1 MVICLMTG
9 FTVAESIARVMKAQG
24 EVNIKRL
31 GGPEFAEAAA
41 PGVAINNGD
50 ALKVGELG
58 FAVVVFIDD
67 RSVIKVK
74 ENSEFEFV
82 DSESSRTLKIENG
95 TLINQIA
102 TEGRSKTFRI
112 ETPTSVASVKGT
124 EFTAIVNSI
133 FGVDQFL
140 GSSGLVEVLNLI
152 SQQIVSIGAGQKA
165 ISNIAGA
172 LIQAPALPNEYP
184 SDPDAEP
191 EPQPEPE
198 PDSDEEI
205 DDEDAEVE
213 DTGAEEVT
221 PDETQPVP
229 EEVAPPE
236 DTGEAAEDSP
246 YNFGLGIGS
255 VTIDGVIYNQFA
267 LRPELKF
274 GKLGVGLDI
283 VLYIDNE
290 GNVRKDDWDVKNDPS
305 VIMDKIMY
313 LSWAQKG
320 DPFWVRFGTLPTV
333 TLGYGGLLNG
343 YSNMMEYPSVRQLG
357 VNMGMQFKEKIN
369 TEIFLSNV
377 KDLMRG
383 GTLLGARASYKFSK
397 ALPLTVGA
405 NLVVDINQFSGL
417 KDRDGDNYPDVFD
430 KFPDQEE
437 YWKDSDDDGLADND
451 PAETNRDGDDYPDV
465 AGPAILEYW
474 QNIESITGIDMSAY
488 YDVIPDSLIELVND
502 PFSTENN
509 NARAFGFAFDVGYP
523 VFSNNI
529 IGIDIYSEMNHLIFP
544 SASASGTQFIGRDTQ
559 SGTGITIP
567 GVKLTLFKM
576 IQINAEY
583 RYKTGY
589 FVPRFFD
596 QSYDI
601 SRVISMRNSQGETE
615 IYTKD
620 MLVLVDDSDLSG
632 YFGSAGWD
640 IFGFANVSAS
650 YANMKAETD
659 TVRSF
664 TAVAGLNTDWIPK
677 LSEARAYYIRNND
690 ADPFDFNNPSENTV
704 FGYRLGYEI
713 SAGVSLIWD
722 FSQFYRDTGDG
733 LEPIA
738 QTTIETVF
746 NF

>member
-1 MVICLMTG
+1 MKKIITGLIVISLMTG
-9 FTVAESIARVMKAQG
+9 FTFAESIARVMKAQG
-24 EVNIKRL
+24 EVTIKRL
-31 GGPEFAEAAA
+31 GGTDFSEAAT
-41 PGVAINNGD
+41 PGAAINNGD

-74 ENSEFEFV
+74 EKTEFEFI

-95 TLINQIA
+95 TLINNIA
-102 TEGRSKTFRI
+102 TQGRSRAFRI

-140 GSSGLVEVLNLI
+140 GTSGFIEVLNLI
-152 SQQIVSIGAGQKA
+152 SQQLVTIGAGQKA

-184 SDPDAEP
+184 SDPDTEPTP
-191 EPQPEPE
+191 EPGEEPVEEGEAEADEIQP
-198 PDSDEEI
+198 DE
-205 DDEDAEVE
+205 
-213 DTGAEEVT
+213 GVT
-221 PDETQPVP
+221 PDETMPAP
-229 EEVAPPE
+229 EEAAPPE
-236 DTGEAAEDSP
+236 ESVEPEAESP
-246 YNFGLGIGS
+246 YGFGLGIGS

-267 LRPELKF
+267 LRPEFSF
-274 GKLGVGLDI
+274 GKLGVGLDL

-290 GNVRKDDWDVKNDPS
+290 GSIRKDDWDVKNDPS

-313 LSWAQKG
+313 LSWAKKG
-320 DPFWVRFGTLPTV
+320 DPFWIRFGTLPSV

-357 VNMGMQFKEKIN
+357 LNLGVRLMDKLN
-369 TEIFLSNV
+369 TEIFLSNI
-377 KDLMRG
+377 KDLVRG
-383 GTLLGARASYKFSK
+383 GTLMGARASYKLSE
-397 ALPLTVGA
+397 ALPLTIGA

-417 KDRDGDNYPDVFD
+417 KDDDDDYIPNVFDDFPDDKNLWNDTDGDGIPD
-430 KFPDQEE
+430 PH
-437 YWKDSDDDGLADND
+437 DGLNSTEWDIDADNNNQLD
-451 PAETNRDGDDYPDV
+451 TW
-465 AGPAILEYW
+465 AGGTDNPSLKAPPL
-474 QNIESITGIDMSAY
+474 NVKSTKAS
-488 YDVIPDSLIELVND
+488 VI
-502 PFSTENN
+502 
-509 NARAFGFAFDVGYP
+509 GFAADIGYP
-523 VFSNNI
+523 IFSNNI
-529 IGIDIYSEMNHLIFP
+529 IAIDVYSEFNQLIIP
-544 SASASGTQFIGRDTQ
+544 EVTGAQYSRPKKT
-559 SGTGITIP
+559 GTGITIP
-567 GVKLTLFKM
+567 GIKLALFKM
-576 IQINAEY
+576 VQLNVEY
-583 RYKTGY
+583 RIKSGY

-601 SRVISMRNSQGETE
+601 SRVMTIPDDTTTT
-615 IYTKD
+615 ILTKD
-620 MLVLVDDSDLSG
+620 QLVLTDDTSLSG

-664 TAVAGLNTDWIPK
+664 TAVVGLNTDWIPK

-690 ADPFDFNNPSENTV
+690 ANPFDFKNPSPNTV

-713 SAGVSLIWD
+713 SSGVSLIWD

-733 LEPIA
+733 LKPVR
-738 QTTIETVF
+738 QTTIETAF